1 MLRFVLIAL
10 FHILLATSVGAQ
22 VKKRPDFYAHGKD
35 AWVDSVFNSLT
46 PQQRL
51 AQLFMVAAYSN
62 KDAKHVA
69 ELDTL
74 VNRYGIGGL
83 IYFQGGPVRQATQCN
98 FLQSRAKVPM
108 LISMDAEWGLGMRLD
123 STISYPR
130 QMTLG
135 AIQDDRLVERFGE
148 EVARQMKRMGMHVNF
163 APDIDVNS
171 NPANPV
177 IGTRSFGEDKDN
189 VARKGIAYSK
199 GMQKH
204 RVLACAKHFPGHGDT
219 DTDSH
224 HTLPVIRHDYARIDQ
239 LELYPFK
246 RLFDSGVGSV
256 MVAHLSIPALDTT
269 KNRASTLS
277 SNVVQGLLKDSLGFE
292 GIVFTDALNMKGVSS
307 FYKPGEVDLLALL
320 AGNDVMLFAE
330 NVPKAM
336 EMITAAMAEGRISQA
351 DIDARCRKLLHL
363 KAWAG
368 LDRYRPIDVKN
379 LYADLNDGK
388 AKAVRNEMVAASL
401 TLLRNKGGI
410 LPLKELDKGR
420 IASVVVGDPG
430 GIEFQ
435 KMLSRYAPI
444 DHFTLLRNFT
454 DSDAVKLTAQLTGY
468 ERVIISLHGLSSKRA
483 ELYGVTQG
491 LLNLIDTVAA
501 RSQTVVNVFGNPY
514 ALSVMPGLEN
524 ADAVLFSYE
533 KNEISERLAAQALFG
548 GVAVSGRLPVTA
560 NVNFPIGSGIDTE
573 RIRMAYGEPEQEDI
587 DSRKL
592 ERIEAIVR
600 NAIAE
605 KAMPGAQVLV
615 ARNGRVVYEK
625 MFGSHTYEGN
635 RAVEWNDL
643 YDIAS
648 ITKIASSLASFMT
661 LVDKKKVAV
670 DDKVSIHLKHLKF
683 TNKKDIVFRD
693 MLAHYARLQAWV
705 PFYQKTLKKGV
716 PDPMYYSTTQTDA
729 FPWRVAE
736 QLFMRKD
743 YPDSVRHMIDDSEL
757 RPKREYKYSDLGYF
771 YIRDVV
777 EQKSGLPLD
786 EYVDRTFYRRLGLQ
800 YLGYHPRKKVP
811 VDRIVPTEYDM
822 TFRKQLIQGD
832 VHDQAAA
839 IFGGVGGHAGLFS
852 NANDLAVM
860 MQMFLNKGE
869 YGGQRFITTETVD
882 EFIKCQ
888 FCKEGNRR
896 AIGFDKPEPGG
907 KGGPTCECVSYLSFG
922 HTGFTG
928 TMAWADPDNG
938 LVYIFLSNRVYP
950 DADNNK
956 LLQMNVRTDVQQAIY
971 DAILK

>member
-1 MLRFVLIAL
+1 MFRFVLIVL
-10 FHILLATSVGAQ
+10 FHILLATSVWAQ

-135 AIQDDRLVERFGE
+135 AIQDDKLVERFGE
-148 EVARQMKRMGMHVNF
+148 EVARQMKRMGMHINF

-256 MVAHLSIPALDTT
+256 MVAHLSIPALNTT

-277 SNVVQGLLKDSLGFE
+277 PAIVTGLLRDTLGFE
-292 GIVFTDALNMKGVSS
+292 GIAFTDALNMKGVSS
-307 FYKPGEVDLLALL
+307 FYKPGEVDMLALL
-320 AGNDVMLFAE
+320 AGNDVLLFAE

-336 EMITAAMAEGRISQA
+336 EMVTAAMAEGCISQA

-388 AKAVRNEMVAASL
+388 AKAMRNEMVAASL

-533 KNEISERLAAQALFG
+533 KNEISERLAAQAIFG
-548 GVAVSGRLPVTA
+548 GVAVNGRLPVTA

-648 ITKIASSLASFMT
+648 ITKIASSLASFMS
-661 LVDKKKVAV
+661 LGHKK
-670 DDKVSIHLKHLKF
+670 
-683 TNKKDIVFRD
+683 
-693 MLAHYARLQAWV
+693 
-705 PFYQKTLKKGV
+705 
-716 PDPMYYSTTQTDA
+716 
-729 FPWRVAE
+729 
-736 QLFMRKD
+736 
-743 YPDSVRHMIDDSEL
+743 
-757 RPKREYKYSDLGYF
+757 
-771 YIRDVV
+771 
-777 EQKSGLPLD
+777 
-786 EYVDRTFYRRLGLQ
+786 
-800 YLGYHPRKKVP
+800 
-811 VDRIVPTEYDM
+811 
-822 TFRKQLIQGD
+822 
-832 VHDQAAA
+832 
-839 IFGGVGGHAGLFS
+839 
-852 NANDLAVM
+852 
-860 MQMFLNKGE
+860 MF
-869 YGGQRFITTETVD
+869 TVD
-882 EFIKCQ
+882 
-888 FCKEGNRR
+888 
-896 AIGFDKPEPGG
+896 
-907 KGGPTCECVSYLSFG
+907 
-922 HTGFTG
+922 
-928 TMAWADPDNG
+928 
-938 LVYIFLSNRVYP
+938 
-950 DADNNK
+950 
-956 LLQMNVRTDVQQAIY
+956 
-971 DAILK
+971 